1 MVFVSPSIA
10 QVCCQDLNEEVLQH
24 VTIPNFRM
32 NLGRITRSPAPS
44 LAAPASSAAPA
55 SASVT
60 GSSAGVS
67 GHAQSGVDSV
77 DSGQL
82 PPVHFI
88 AGDWADEALLALLCA
103 RGPFDLVLSSDTL
116 YAAESTPHL
125 IGVLKRVLRRPHG
138 MPLDLLWSVARS
150 FTGSIFIY
158 PLLYLSRH
166 AHIFSRFW
174 SQVAP

>member
-1 MVFVSPSIA
+1 MHVLALFAVSFSLRAIYRCSDG

-32 NLGRITRSPAPS
+32 NLGRISRSPAPS
-44 LAAPASSAAPA
+44 LAAPASATS
-55 SASVT
+55 SASV
-60 GSSAGVS
+60 SEHSP
-67 GHAQSGVDSV
+67 SGVDST
-77 DSGQL
+77 DSL

-138 MPLDLLWSVARS
+138 ISVVAVS
-150 FTGSIFIY
+150 FLESVCN
-158 PLLYLSRH
+158 YLS
-166 AHIFSRFW
+166 SRRLYCSSMVVFR
-174 SQVAP
+174 